1 MNDKFTKLIEL
12 CKNNIPLT
20 QENVGEGM
28 FLVYR
33 GSFQLV
39 IPNNNTDEHGDFF
52 VYSIEGHDCY
62 SKNIESKH
70 TYHIID
76 GSGKFIVNGEEK
88 AVNPG
93 DTVVIEPDTEFT
105 YQGNMILTFE
115 MEPNFK
121 EENEVKGETIDYSK
135 KNINV

>member
-28 FLVYR
+28 FLVDR